1 MQECSMLVTLPC
13 MTCYN
18 PCHWEVN
25 HLTETNFISR
35 KPSPPPTMCYFRREL
50 ITERS
55 IKSKYAEKEPVHLVS
70 EFWSLFTL
78 LFSVV
83 LHTLLITSAL
93 SKMPSMSP
101 SCYVWL
107 KLPYSVGFQIL
118 IWKKK
123 KNPNICILTDVKLIL
138 NKILFPL
145 EQNLEVQ
152 FSSPFWLSPTLY
164 MTRGEK
170 KCKVS
175 RSEDFPVA
183 LLPKRILE
191 TLLYLVNEMQA
202 EPSRR
207 IFCCGRCWKG
217 FFPARLSHGAEAH
230 RPPWTAAKLGGDS
243 RTVLSALSP
252 QRRGEGAGGIVR

>member
-1 MQECSMLVTLPC
+1 M
-13 MTCYN
+13 
-18 PCHWEVN
+18 H
-25 HLTETNFISR
+25 F
-35 KPSPPPTMCYFRREL
+35 
-50 ITERS
+50 
-55 IKSKYAEKEPVHLVS
+55 VS
-70 EFWSLFTL
+70 EFWDLFTL

-107 KLPYSVGFQIL
+107 KLPYSVRFQVVNL
-118 IWKKK
+118 KRKKT
-123 KNPNICILTDVKLIL
+123 PNICILTDVKLIL

-152 FSSPFWLSPTLY
+152 FSAPFWLGPTLY
-164 MTRGEK
+164 MMRGGG

-175 RSEDFPVA
+175 KSEDFPVA

-202 EPSRR
+202 ELSGR

-217 FFPARLSHGAEAH
+217 FFPAWLSHGAEAR
-230 RPPWTAAKLGGDS
+230 RPPRTVAKQGGDS

-252 QRRGEGAGGIVR
+252 QCRGEGAGGIVR

>member
-1 MQECSMLVTLPC
+1 

-18 PCHWEVN
+18 LCHWEVS

-35 KPSPPPTMCYFRREL
+35 KKKNIMCFWREL
-50 ITERS
+50 ITEKS
-55 IKSKYAEKEPVHLVS
+55 IKSKYAEKEPVHFVS

-83 LHTLLITSAL
+83 IHTLFITSAL

-107 KLPYSVGFQIL
+107 KLPYSVGFQVVNL
-118 IWKKK
+118 KKNP

-152 FSSPFWLSPTLY
+152 FSAPFWLGPTLY
-164 MTRGEK
+164 MMRGGGK
-170 KCKVS
+170 
-175 RSEDFPVA
+175 
-183 LLPKRILE
+183 
-191 TLLYLVNEMQA
+191 MQ
-202 EPSRR
+202 S
-207 IFCCGRCWKG
+207 
-217 FFPARLSHGAEAH
+217 
-230 RPPWTAAKLGGDS
+230 
-243 RTVLSALSP
+243 
-252 QRRGEGAGGIVR
+252 